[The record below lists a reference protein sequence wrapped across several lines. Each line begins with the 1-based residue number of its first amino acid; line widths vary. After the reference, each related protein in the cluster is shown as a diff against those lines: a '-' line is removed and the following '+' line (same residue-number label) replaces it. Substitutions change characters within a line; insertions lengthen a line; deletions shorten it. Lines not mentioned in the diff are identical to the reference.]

1 MSMPEKD
8 NKVALITG
16 VTGQDGSY
24 LAELLLEKGYVVH
37 GIKRRASSYNH
48 PRLEHILHPGHPNA
62 SNFQLHYGDL
72 LDFHSLVALLSII
85 RPSEVYNL
93 AAQSHVLI
101 SFQTPEYT
109 TQSSGV
115 GVLNVLEAIRAAN
128 LTHSTKFYQASTSE
142 LFGKVD
148 EIPQSETTAFHP
160 RSPYAVSKLYGY
172 WIVRNYRDAYGMF
185 ACNGILFNHESPRR
199 GEIFV
204 TRKITMAVAR
214 ILLHQQ
220 DCLFLGNLDAQR
232 DWGHA
237 RDYVRCMWMMLQVPT
252 ADDYVVATGKTATVR
267 QFTELAFS
275 RAGLPIRWQG
285 TGLDEVASILDG
297 PRSGDVVVRVSSRYF
312 RPAEVDILLGDPS
325 KARSVLGWNPRSTSL
340 ESLVDEMV
348 NADIEMAKNPSA
360 YLKF

>member
-48 PRLEHILHPGHPNA
+48 PRLEHILHPACLTLQGHPNA

-160 RSPYAVSKLYGY
+160 RSPYAVSKL
-172 WIVRNYRDAYGMF
+172 DAYGMF

-220 DCLFLGNLDAQR
+220 DCLFL
-232 DWGHA
+232 
-237 RDYVRCMWMMLQVPT
+237 
-252 ADDYVVATGKTATVR
+252 GKTATVR

-325 KARSVLGWNPRSTSL
+325 KARSALGVLGWNPRSTSL
-340 ESLVDEMV
+340 ESLVDEM
-348 NADIEMAKNPSA
+348 
-360 YLKF
+360 